1 MTQMMANEFTS
12 ASTGRD
18 NFNLG
23 EQVSVVCVSIDDETW
38 RFLGLFAGST
48 GLIQLRARVGEYRK
62 TQDQDA
68 LLQSLVEATPDICLI
83 DFDKDRQS
91 AAVVAE
97 RIHSGMA
104 KTAVFAVSS
113 QTHPEAIL
121 EAMRSGCQEYLSKP
135 LDREQLLKA
144 IARIGARRKD
154 KDKDKQETGRG
165 QLLAFMGSKG
175 GCGTTTLATQMGAL
189 LSSSLSRK
197 SLLLDLH
204 PDFGDASLYLKLTKA
219 RFHFFELLE
228 NADRLDADFLQS
240 FIMRHSSGLD
250 LIPAPEGSVSGRE
263 AFSHAALTHTLNFL
277 RSRYEFLI
285 ADLPPALNEENL
297 GVIRECE
304 QLYLI
309 TVAEVSA
316 IRNVVRQLEYL
327 AGKDIPRE
335 KIRVVLNRHHKRSVL
350 TDDQIERVLE
360 QKIFWRVPNQ
370 YPQVVRTIHEG
381 DPISQL
387 PNSEV
392 TRNVAEW
399 ASSIGLKPGAEAKKK
414 EAKGI
419 LGLWNR

>member
-1 MTQMMANEFTS
+1 MTRMMANESTS
-12 ASTGRD
+12 ASARRD

-23 EQVSVVCVSIDDETW
+23 EPVSVVCVSVDEETW
-38 RFLGLFAGST
+38 RFLELFASST
-48 GLIQLRARVGEYRK
+48 GLIQLRARVGEYRER
-62 TQDQDA
+62 QDQDA
-68 LLQSLVEATPDICLI
+68 FLQSLASAAPDICLI
-83 DFDKDRQS
+83 DFDRDRHS
-91 AAVVAE
+91 AATVAE
-97 RIHSGMA
+97 RIHGGMSG
-104 KTAVFAVSS
+104 TAIFAVSI

-121 EAMRSGCQEYLSKP
+121 EAMRVGCQEYLSKP
-135 LDREQLLKA
+135 LDREQLVKA
-144 IARIGARRKD
+144 IARIGSRRKD
-154 KDKDKQETGRG
+154 KDKQESGRG

-189 LSSSLSRK
+189 LSSSFSRK

-204 PDFGDASLYLKLTKA
+204 PDFGDAALYLKLTKA

-228 NADRLDADFLQS
+228 NSDRLDADFLQS
-240 FIMRHSSGLD
+240 FILRHSSGLD
-250 LIPAPEGSVSGRE
+250 LIPAPEGSATSRE
-263 AFSHAALTHTLNFL
+263 GFPSAALSHTLSFL
-277 RSRYEFLI
+277 RLRYEFLL

-297 GVIRECE
+297 GVIRECD

-327 AGKDIPRE
+327 ASKDIPRA
-335 KIRVVLNRHHKRSVL
+335 KIRVVLNRHHKKNVL
-350 TDDQIERVLE
+350 TDEQIEKVLE

-381 DPISQL
+381 DPIAQL
-387 PNSEV
+387 SNSEV

-399 ASSIGLKPGAEAKKK
+399 AESIGLKPGTEAKKK
-414 EAKGI
+414 EGKGI